1 MLLFASLALNIGAQ
15 PVTQRQTFA
24 EPEGTWWG
32 VLPGGARSP
41 TRQASAHFTPGGQ
54 HSLALTSFSSLLN
67 VTCSARPSW
76 TPAAP
81 SHQPLLSPTSGL
93 GTWPNHHLALLSP
106 QREHQLILVPGTESG
121 RWQALSK
128 LLGVRVMGEASV
140 SPSGKGKLPLCGL
153 QGLSHVHPPQ
163 GLSVLE
169 PGGPGR
175 LEMVGMGT
183 GLSRVWQG

>member
-1 MLLFASLALNIGAQ
+1 MSPAQ
-15 PVTQRQTFA
+15 
-24 EPEGTWWG
+24 
-32 VLPGGARSP
+32 
-41 TRQASAHFTPGGQ
+41 
-54 HSLALTSFSSLLN
+54 LN
-67 VTCSARPSW
+67 VSCSARPFR

-81 SHQPLLSPTSGL
+81 SHQCLPPSTSGL
-93 GTWPNHHLALLSP
+93 CMWPITAWHCCLPKGNISSSQCP
-106 QREHQLILVPGTESG
+106 KQSG

-128 LLGVRVMGEASV
+128 LLGARVMGQASV

-175 LEMVGMGT
+175 LETVGMGT
-183 GLSRVWQG
+183 GLSRGPTGVTAKSPQQGWAAVSSHTWCPSLHHGAGQEPGVQLLTVICCRCVIVRWLCIF